1 MGKIRDI
8 RLFEADWPNK
18 DYQSIPQYIGKIFQ
32 YDSMDPLDVIDRL
45 LFLLRSREFG
55 FEGFDHLY
63 LNYTPLL
70 PHGQMQRAERTSCRE
85 DAWLRWVDIGCESEA
100 FNSWE
105 EDGKRAFILSTIKDA
120 VLFMA
125 ESENRELAD
134 NSIREVLEQGAQ
146 LRIPY
151 KRKQREEYT
160 VDVLVKI
167 TDDLD
172 FIPVVVITSQ
182 NGAVVHEQELSPYV
196 RDAFICQFS
205 SFSLGKR
212 SVRITPRKNYESEF
226 YELEPIKITW

>member
-8 RLFEADWPNK
+8 RLFEADWPNE

-32 YDSMDPLDVIDRL
+32 YDSMDALDVIDRL

-70 PHGQMQRAERTSCRE
+70 PHGQIQRAERTTCRE
-85 DAWLRWVDIGCESEA
+85 DAWLRWVDVGCNAEM

-105 EDGKRAFILSTIKDA
+105 FARKREYILSTIKEA
-120 VLFMA
+120 VLFLSGQ
-125 ESENRELAD
+125 ESRELAE

-160 VDVLVKI
+160 LNVLVKI

-172 FIPVVVITSQ
+172 FIPVVVITAQ
-182 NGAVVHEQELSPYV
+182 NGTVLYEQEWKPYV

-212 SVRITPRKNYESEF
+212 SLRITPRKNFESEF